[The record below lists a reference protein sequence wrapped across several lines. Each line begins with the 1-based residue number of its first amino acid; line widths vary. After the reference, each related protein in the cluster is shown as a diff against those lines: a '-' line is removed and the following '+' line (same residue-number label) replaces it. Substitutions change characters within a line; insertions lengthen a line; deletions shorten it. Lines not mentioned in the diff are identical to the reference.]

1 MDLLTQALAIKAGKH
16 WEKWLPRKTKELK
29 DAGEFYAALQIVA
42 VYAQSEIS
50 ALMAKGYQK
59 HEAEELVLPL
69 YILLDPEP
77 QGQEDCRPARLD
89 QLYRSACAAGT
100 RRQPSSR
107 R

>member
-1 MDLLTQALAIKAGKH
+1 MDLRIQGLAIKAGKH
-16 WEKWLPRKTKELK
+16 WEKWLPKKTKELK

-42 VYAQSEIS
+42 VYAQAEIS

-89 QLYRSACAAGT
+89 QVYRSACAAST
-100 RRQPSSR
+100 SCQPARRR
-107 R
+107 